1 MEWRISDPS
10 HLLGALRI
18 GIAQGGHFLVARIAP
33 NGPILEEP
41 NLSYIHKTTWG
52 MYEAGVDHDT
62 IARLLDWA
70 CDHALQGNGDFY
82 LPGEAVEYKDLQ
94 RVYRPLTFGK
104 VAAWIGHPLVR
115 DQKVIDRICQYQH
128 DGSGGVFHYIGDD
141 PGDVQE
147 QVAIGTL
154 NTTFFGHFM
163 IALDMR
169 DRAAAVAEWVR
180 RWVEA
185 NRAHLAEGT
194 CYTTMTPGGELVTDV
209 ADGVRI
215 GQVVDR
221 HSAKQEFW
229 QVGTTMAFLAAYY
242 ETACGQW
249 NCSEADV
256 RPYLDA
262 ALELLAFEDAMP
274 LDTYLWPCKC
284 KVAWGAGEVLRVLIE
299 RGLGT
304 DEQVEQAYRATERTA
319 IFTFLDNQHPDG
331 SWSCMHYPLSER
343 IPEMAVSYK
352 PLKGIVHAPP
362 RPITDTEAIFLPAE
376 EVAGEFT
383 AEMAYA
389 ARGVAAMVG
398 REAAGV

>member
-1 MEWRISDPS
+1 MKWRISDPT
-10 HLLGALRI
+10 HLLGALRLAV
-18 GIAQGGHFLVARIAP
+18 AQGGNYLQHRIAP

-41 NLSYIHKTTWG
+41 NLSYVHKTTWG

-70 CDHALQGNGDFY
+70 RDHALQDNGDFY
-82 LPGEAVEYKDLQ
+82 LPGEVAEYKDLQ
-94 RVYRPLTFGK
+94 RVYRPLTFCK
-104 VAAWIGHPLVR
+104 VAAWIGHPLAR
-115 DQKVIDRICQYQH
+115 EQKVIDRICQYQH

-185 NRAHLAEGT
+185 NRTHLGKGT
-194 CYTTMTPGGELVTDV
+194 CYTTMTPEGELITEVPAGT
-209 ADGVRI
+209 RI
-215 GQVVDR
+215 GKVVDH

-242 ETACGQW
+242 ETACGPW
-249 NCSEADV
+249 NLPEHEV

-274 LDTYLWPCKC
+274 LDTYLWPSKC
-284 KVAWGAGEVLRVLIE
+284 KVAWGGGEVLRVLIE
-299 RGLGT
+299 HGLGT
-304 DEQVEQAYRATERTA
+304 DEQVEQAYRATERTG

-331 SWSCMHYPLSER
+331 SWSCLHYPLSER
-343 IPEMAVSYK
+343 IPEMAISYK

-362 RPITDTEAIFLPAE
+362 RPIADTAAIFLSAE
-376 EVAGEFT
+376 EITGEFT
-383 AEMAYA
+383 AEMTYA

-398 REAAGV
+398 RETARV